1 MKIWVVAEK
10 KGAELRRISME
21 AAAKAAELGEVEV
34 LELHGSGEQRSS
46 SHAGASA
53 LAARAAVNPP
63 DLIVVGA
70 TPAGR
75 DLAARLAAKLGWTYL
90 SECAELRV
98 EDGRAVAVRS
108 MYAGKVRAT
117 LAGALPAV
125 VSVRAGI
132 MTVADDAPPART
144 EAVQVAADA
153 GLEFVR
159 FEETKA
165 SGIRVPLGE
174 ARVVVSAGRGLKGP
188 ENWKIVEDLADV
200 LGAAIG
206 ASRAVTDAGW
216 RPNEEQVGQTGK
228 TVTPDLYVALG
239 ISGAIQH
246 LAGMS
251 SSKVIVAVNKDPDA
265 DLLKIADYA
274 VVADL
279 FEFVPALTEELRAV
293 MGKA

>member
-1 MKIWVVAEK
+1 MKIWVVAET

-21 AAAKAAELGEVEV
+21 AAAKATELGEVEV
-34 LELHGSGEQRSS
+34 LELHASGEQRSS

-53 LAARAAVNPP
+53 LAARAAASPP

-206 ASRAVTDAGW
+206 ASRAVTHAGW
-216 RPNEEQVGQTGK
+216 RPNEEQVGQTWK

>member
-1 MKIWVVAEK
+1 MKLWVVAET
-10 KGAELRRISME
+10 KGGELRRVSLE
-21 AAAKAAELGEVEV
+21 ACALAAGLGEVEI
-34 LELHGSGEQRSS
+34 LELHGSGEERSS
-46 SHAGASA
+46 SGAGATA
-53 LAARAAVNPP
+53 LAERAAAGLP

>member
-1 MKIWVVAEK
+1 MKIWVVAETK
-10 KGAELRRISME
+10 DGELRRISRE
-21 AAAKAAELGEVEV
+21 AAAKAAALGDAEV
-34 LELHGSGEQRSS
+34 LELHADGRASS
-46 SHAGASA
+46 TAGATA
-53 LAARAAVNPP
+53 LAARAKAGPP
-63 DLIVVGA
+63 DLILLGA
-70 TPAGR
+70 TPVGR
-75 DLAARLAAKLGWTYL
+75 DLGARLAAKLGWTYL
-90 SECAELRV
+90 SECADLRV
-98 EDGRAVAVRS
+98 DGGTIVAVRS

-117 LAGALPAV
+117 VAGPLPAV
-125 VSVRAGI
+125 ATVRAGI
-132 MTVADDAPPART
+132 VKVADDATLPTLVP
-144 EAVQVAADA
+144 VQVDPSAD

-159 FEETKA
+159 FEETKS
-165 SGIRVPLGE
+165 SGTRVPLGE
-174 ARVVVSAGRGLKGP
+174 ARVVVSAGRGMKGP

-265 DLLKIADYA
+265 DILKIADYA

-279 FEFVPALTEELRAV
+279 FEFVPVFTEELRKIVKQA
-293 MGKA
+293 

>member
-1 MKIWVVAEK
+1 MKAWVVAERSK
-10 KGAELRRISME
+10 DGEVRRVSLE
-21 AAAKAAELGEVEV
+21 AAAKAAELGDAEV
-34 LELHGSGEQRSS
+34 LEPHG
-46 SHAGASA
+46 AGAARTSTTA
-53 LAARAAVNPP
+53 LATALAERAKAAAP
-63 DLIVVGA
+63 DLILIGA

-75 DLAARLAAKLGWTYL
+75 DLGARLAATLGWPYL
-90 SECAELRV
+90 SDCSDVRV
-98 EDGRAVAVRS
+98 DGGKVVATRA
-108 MYAGKVRAT
+108 MYAGKVRASVS
-117 LAGALPAV
+117 APLPAIAT
-125 VSVRAGI
+125 VRAGI
-132 MTVADDAPPART
+132 AAAGDGEPALVPVEVGR
-144 EAVQVAADA
+144 DA

-165 SGIRVPLGE
+165 SGTRVPLGE

-188 ENWKIVEDLADV
+188 ENWKIVEELADV

-228 TVTPDLYVALG
+228 TVTPDLYIALG

-251 SSKVIVAVNKDPDA
+251 GSKVIVAVNKDPDA

-279 FEFVPALTEELRAV
+279 FEFVPAFTEELRKV
-293 MGKA
+293 MKQA

>member
-1 MKIWVVAEK
+1 MKIWVVAER

-34 LELHGSGEQRSS
+34 LELHASGEQRSS

-53 LAARAAVNPP
+53 LAARAAASPP

>member
-1 MKIWVVAEK
+1 MKVWVVAESK
-10 KGAELRRISME
+10 DGGLRRVTLE

-34 LELHGSGEQRSS
+34 LEPHAAGGARASS
-46 SHAGASA
+46 NA
-53 LAARAAVNPP
+53 LAVAIAERAMAGPP

-75 DLAARLAAKLGWTYL
+75 DLAARLAAKLGWNYL
-90 SECAELRV
+90 SECAELRI
-98 EDGRAVAVRS
+98 EGGRAVAVRS

-117 LAGALPAV
+117 VSSALPAV

-132 MTVADDAPPART
+132 APVADGAPVPALVP
-144 EAVQVAADA
+144 VQVAAADD

-159 FEETKA
+159 FEEAKT
-165 SGIRVPLGE
+165 GGTRVPLGE
-174 ARVVVSAGRGLKGP
+174 ARVVVSAGRGLRGP
-188 ENWKIVEDLADV
+188 ENWKIVEELADV
-200 LGAAIG
+200 LGAALG

-265 DLLKIADYA
+265 DLL
-274 VVADL
+274 
-279 FEFVPALTEELRAV
+279 
-293 MGKA
+293 

>member
-53 LAARAAVNPP
+53 LAARAAASPP

-117 LAGALPAV
+117 VAGTLPAV

-132 MTVADDAPPART
+132 MTVGDDAPPART
-144 EAVQVAADA
+144 EAMQVGADA

>member
-1 MKIWVVAEK
+1 M
-10 KGAELRRISME
+10 
-21 AAAKAAELGEVEV
+21 
-34 LELHGSGEQRSS
+34 
-46 SHAGASA
+46 
-53 LAARAAVNPP
+53 
-63 DLIVVGA
+63 VGA

-75 DLAARLAAKLGWTYL
+75 DLAARLAAKLGWTYV

-98 EDGRAVAVRS
+98 DDGRVIAVRS

-117 LAGALPAV
+117 VAGTLPAV

-132 MTVADDAPPART
+132 MTVADDAPPPRT
-144 EAVQVAADA
+144 EAVQVAGAA

-165 SGIRVPLGE
+165 SGTRVPLGE

-279 FEFVPALTEELRAV
+279 FEFVPAFTEELRTV
-293 MGKA
+293 MGRA

>member
-10 KGAELRRISME
+10 KGAELRRISKE

-53 LAARAAVNPP
+53 LAARAAASPP

-117 LAGALPAV
+117 IAGALPAV

-132 MTVADDAPPART
+132 MTVVDDAPPPRT
-144 EAVQVAADA
+144 EAVQVAAEA

-159 FEETKA
+159 FEESKA

>member
-1 MKIWVVAEK
+1 MKVWVIAELK
-10 KGAELRRISME
+10 EGELRRVSLE
-21 AAAKAAELGEVEV
+21 AVAKATELGDADV
-34 LELHGSGEQRSS
+34 LELHSDER
-46 SHAGASA
+46 ASA
-53 LAARAAVNPP
+53 LAGATALAERARAGAP
-63 DLIVVGA
+63 DLILVGA

-90 SECAELRV
+90 SECAELRI
-98 EDGRAVAVRS
+98 EDGQAVAVRF

-117 LAGALPAV
+117 VSGTLPAV

-132 MTVADDAPPART
+132 AQVADAAPPRPGS
-144 EAVQVAADA
+144 VQVAPSGE

-159 FEETKA
+159 FEETKTT
-165 SGIRVPLGE
+165 GTRVPLGE
-174 ARVVVSAGRGLKGP
+174 ARVVVSGGRGLKGP
-188 ENWKIVEDLADV
+188 ENWKLVQDLADV
-200 LGAAIG
+200 LGAALG

-228 TVTPDLYVALG
+228 TVTPDLYIALG

-279 FEFVPALTEELRAV
+279 FEFVPAFTEELRKVVARD
-293 MGKA
+293 

>member
-1 MKIWVVAEK
+1 MKIWVVAER

-21 AAAKAAELGEVEV
+21 AAAKAAELGEIEV

-53 LAARAAVNPP
+53 LAARAAVSPP

>member
-53 LAARAAVNPP
+53 LAARAAVSPP

-90 SECAELRV
+90 SECAELRL

-117 LAGALPAV
+117 LAGTLPAV
-125 VSVRAGI
+125 VSVRSGI
-132 MTVADDAPPART
+132 MTLADDAPPART

-174 ARVVVSAGRGLKGP
+174 ARVVVSAGRGLRGP